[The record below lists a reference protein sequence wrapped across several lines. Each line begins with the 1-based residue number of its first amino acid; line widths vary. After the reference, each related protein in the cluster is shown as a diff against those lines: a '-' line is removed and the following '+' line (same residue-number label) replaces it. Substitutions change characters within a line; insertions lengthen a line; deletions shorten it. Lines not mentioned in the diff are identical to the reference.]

1 MKLACLLNRLLACAL
16 AFATLLP
23 LMAHAQLAPSPNAA
37 VQSAAA
43 AQKQPLLDSLRE
55 FVNIETGSRDHEGIT
70 QATELLG
77 NKLRALGGQIEFI
90 EPLEATNYRMMDTP
104 DKIGRMV
111 KATFKGTGTKRILLI
126 AHIDTVYPK
135 GMAAKQPFRIGTGID
150 GDKAYGLGI
159 SDDKQGVAMVV
170 HIVAMLRAL
179 NFNEYGT
186 LTVLVN
192 GDEEISS
199 PGSRAELTKA
209 GSEHDAVLS
218 FEATRTNGDKLSL
231 ATSGIASV
239 ELKVEG
245 RASHAGAA
253 PERGVNAL
261 YELSHQI
268 MQMRDLSQNDK
279 GLKLNWTVAQS
290 GTNRNVIP
298 AYATA
303 QADVRVIRVADYD
316 GIEATVRQ
324 KAKTQ
329 LLADAKV
336 TVNFERRRPPLEA
349 TAANRKL
356 AAHAQTIYAELG
368 RKLEVDDQP
377 EGGGTD
383 AAFAALKT
391 EAPVIE
397 RFGLQGFGGHTADNE
412 YVLLDT
418 IEARLYLAARLVM
431 DVSRGKGL

>member
-1 MKLACLLNRLLACAL
+1 
-16 AFATLLP
+16 
-23 LMAHAQLAPSPNAA
+23 
-37 VQSAAA
+37 VQAAAA
-43 AQKQPLLDSLRE
+43 AQKQPLLDSIRE

-77 NKLRALGGQIEFI
+77 EKLRALGAMVEFI
-90 EPLEATNYRMMDTP
+90 EPQEATNYRMMDTP
-104 DKIGRMV
+104 EKIGRMV
-111 KATFKGTGTKRILLI
+111 KATFKGTGTKRILMI
-126 AHIDTVYPK
+126 AHMDTVYVK
-135 GMAAKQPFRIGTGID
+135 GMAAKQPFRID

-159 SDDKQGVAMVV
+159 SDDKQGVAMVLHV
-170 HIVAMLRAL
+170 AAMLRAM
-179 NFNEYGT
+179 NFREYGT
-186 LTVLVN
+186 LTILVN

-199 PGSRAELTKA
+199 PGSRFELTKA
-209 GSEHDAVLS
+209 GSEHDAVMS
-218 FEATRTNGDKLSL
+218 FEATRTANDKLSL

-268 MQMRDLSQNDK
+268 LQMRDLSQNDK
-279 GLKLNWTVAQS
+279 GLKLNWTVSQA

-298 AYATA
+298 AYASA
-303 QADVRVIRVADYD
+303 QADVRVLRVSDYD
-316 GIEATVRQ
+316 GIEATVRER
-324 KAKTQ
+324 AKNQ
-329 LLADAKV
+329 LLPQAKV
-336 TVNFERRRPPLEA
+336 IVNFERRRPPLEV

-356 AAHAQTIYAELG
+356 AAHAQNIYAELG

-391 EAPVIE
+391 SAPVVE

>member
-1 MKLACLLNRLLACAL
+1 MRAHRLFAAAL
-16 AFATLLP
+16 ASAALLTTT
-23 LMAHAQLAPSPNAA
+23 AQAQLAPSPDAA

-43 AQKQPLLDSLRE
+43 AQKQPLLDSLKE
-55 FVNIETGSRDHEGIT
+55 FVNIETGSRDHEGIA
-70 QATELLG
+70 QATELLAT
-77 NKLRALGGQIEFI
+77 KLRALGGQVEFI
-90 EPLEATNYRMMDTP
+90 EPQEVTNYRMMDTP

-111 KATFKGTGTKRILLI
+111 KATWRGTGSKRILLI

-135 GMAAKQPFRIGTGID
+135 GMAAKQPFRIE

-170 HIVAMLRAL
+170 HVAAMLKAL

-209 GSEHDAVLS
+209 GGEHDAVLS
-218 FEATRTNGDKLSL
+218 FESSRVESDKLSL

-279 GLKLNWTVAQS
+279 GLKLNWTVSQA

-303 QADVRVIRVADYD
+303 QADVRVLRVADYD
-316 GIEATVRQ
+316 GIEATVRE

-329 LLADAKV
+329 LLPEAKV
-336 TVNFERRRPPLEA
+336 TVVFERRRPPLEA
-349 TAANRKL
+349 TTANRKL

-368 RKLEVDDQP
+368 RKLVVDDQP

-391 EAPVIE
+391 QAAVVE
-397 RFGLQGFGGHTADNE
+397 RFGLQGFGGHSASNE
-412 YVLLDT
+412 YVLLGT
-418 IEARLYLAARLVM
+418 VEARLYLAARVVM
-431 DVSRGKGL
+431 DVARGKGL

>member
-1 MKLACLLNRLLACAL
+1 MQRNHFLATLFASAAL
-16 AFATLLP
+16 ISSPAFAQP
-23 LMAHAQLAPSPNAA
+23 ASSPDAA
-37 VQSAAA
+37 VQRAAA
-43 AQKQPLLDSLRE
+43 AQKQPLLDSLKE
-55 FVNIETGSRDHEGIT
+55 FVDIETGSFDHEGIT
-70 QATELLG
+70 RGTELLG
-77 NKLRALGGQIEFI
+77 NKLRALGGQVQFI
-90 EPLEATNYRMMDTP
+90 EPQEATNYRMMDTP
-104 DKIGRMV
+104 EKIGRMV

-126 AHIDTVYPK
+126 AHIDTVYPR
-135 GMAAKQPFRIGTGID
+135 GMAAKQPFRIEGNR
-150 GDKAYGLGI
+150 AYGLGI
-159 SDDKQGVAMVV
+159 SDDKQGVAMIV

-186 LTVLVN
+186 LTVLIN

-199 PGSRAELTKA
+199 PGSRHELTKA
-209 GSEHDAVLS
+209 GSEHDVVMS
-218 FEATRTNGDKLSL
+218 FESTRTTSDKLSL

-268 MQMRDLSQNDK
+268 MQMRDLSQNDR
-279 GLKLNWTVAQS
+279 GLKLNWTVSQA
-290 GTNRNVIP
+290 GTTRNVIP

-303 QADVRVIRVADYD
+303 QADVRVVRVADYD
-316 GIEATVRQ
+316 GIEATVRE
-324 KAKTQ
+324 KAKNQ
-329 LLADAKV
+329 LLPQSKV

-391 EAPVIE
+391 QAPVVE
-397 RFGLQGFGGHTADNE
+397 RFGLQGFGGHSADDE
-412 YVLLDT
+412 YIFLDT
-418 IEARLYLAARLVM
+418 IEARLYLAVRLVM
-431 DVSRGKGL
+431 DVSKGKGL